1 MCLCVVGNLYADKR
15 FLEFPAEIWGSS
27 PNVAVEVILSANFD
41 QHQDSSFLL
50 KRTPTPTHEGV
61 PEEFD
66 HFPQILF
73 LFSIFIPC
81 TAWEWDRLIIG
92 RYSRTW

>member
-1 MCLCVVGNLYADKR
+1 MLTRDFWNFHLKYGEEQS
-15 FLEFPAEIWGSS
+15 FH
-27 PNVAVEVILSANFD
+27 NVSVEVMSANFD
-41 QHQDSSFLL
+41 QHQDSSFRHKQTATL
-50 KRTPTPTHEGV
+50 THEGV

-73 LFSIFIPC
+73 IFSIFIPC
-81 TAWEWDRLIIG
+81 AAWEWDRLIIG

>member
-1 MCLCVVGNLYADKR
+1 MPTR
-15 FLEFPAEIWGSS
+15 FLEFPAEIWGKEQSFS
-27 PNVAVEVILSANFD
+27 NVSVEVILSANFV

-50 KRTPTPTHEGV
+50 KLTLILERV
-61 PEEFD
+61 PKEFE

-73 LFSIFIPC
+73 IFSIFIPC

-92 RYSRTW
+92 GYSRTW